1 MKWADIA
8 NVTLIAHNGNKFD
21 LPVLINGLKRNNL
34 HSIFMSNNVFL
45 VDSLR
50 LISMEMKQKASPLHS
65 YKGKSLSD
73 LYEFLLKEKFDV
85 HDAQEEAVA
94 LSQIL
99 FQTPLK
105 ISVYHIFLLTIE
117 YLWTKYQESHF
128 SIVPP
133 LTRSRKKALLICC
146 GHLYKLFLSLFVY
159 CECNPISVC
168 RK

>member
-1 MKWADIA
+1 MQWAHIA

-45 VDSLR
+45 VDSLSPF
-50 LISMEMKQKASPLHS
+50 LMEMKQKASPLHS

-94 LSQIL
+94 LLQIL

-105 ISVYHIFLLTIE
+105 ISVYHILLLTIE

-128 SIVPP
+128 SIM
-133 LTRSRKKALLICC
+133 C
-146 GHLYKLFLSLFVY
+146 HLSLGR
-159 CECNPISVC
+159 EKRRS
-168 RK
+168 